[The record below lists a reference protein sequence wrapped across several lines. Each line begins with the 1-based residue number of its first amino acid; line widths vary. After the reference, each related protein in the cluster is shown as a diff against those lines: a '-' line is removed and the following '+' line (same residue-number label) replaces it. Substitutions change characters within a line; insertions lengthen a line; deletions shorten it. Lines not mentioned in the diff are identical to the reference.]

1 MLSFC
6 YKQQQKP
13 PALKAS
19 TVDIACTRP
28 RTASSERISCILFAV
43 ELIVYQKM
51 LEPHGEV
58 EVLISLHST
67 ENNNKTLL
75 LLKNKWPPPAV
86 KASTVFIMILYSP

>member
-1 MLSFC
+1 MLVPPKLKRGRAVLSFC
-6 YKQQQKP
+6 YKQQQQP

-58 EVLISLHST
+58 EVLISPQF
-67 ENNNKTLL
+67 NKITT
-75 LLKNKWPPPAV
+75 KRCY
-86 KASTVFIMILYSP
+86 F